1 MEGEKTD
8 TEGKVETEKMNK
20 EFAMTYDVHSKMLED
35 LVGDHFH
42 LGFYDSSSVI
52 PGSDVNSAQTRMIE
66 AALRFASVSEDP
78 SKKPRNILDVGCGIG
93 GSTRYLASKY
103 GSQCKGITLSPF
115 EAERA
120 RVLTAAQGLE
130 SQVCMN
136 SPCYNFERVG
146 RSYQLLNHPDRSLFL
161 CKCTMSENFHSS
173 IS

>member
-130 SQVCMN
+130 SQPSRDVKT
-136 SPCYNFERVG
+136 E
-146 RSYQLLNHPDRSLFL
+146 LFVDGARRL
-161 CKCTMSENFHSS
+161 QMGKGNLENNRPSRY
-173 IS
+173 